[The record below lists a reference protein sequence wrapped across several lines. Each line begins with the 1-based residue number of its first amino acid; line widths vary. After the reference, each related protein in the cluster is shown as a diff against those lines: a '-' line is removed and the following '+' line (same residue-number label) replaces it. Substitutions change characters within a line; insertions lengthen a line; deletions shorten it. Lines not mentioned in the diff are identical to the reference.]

1 MAPADILLWEDSK
14 CRGVIFYFALCDFG
28 VIGGSSGD
36 LQPNQKYKTK
46 QTIIYFNIYIR
57 TGGIMEIYVVKEN
70 DTVDDIADRFGIG
83 VESVIYDNQLVYPYE
98 LAVGQALLIDN
109 GGIREDKRSGVFRG
123 FAYPFISKYVLN
135 ETLPSLSELAVFSYG
150 FTGEGNLIYPKLDDE
165 FMIEAAKNYR
175 ALPILTLTPFDES
188 GRFSN
193 ELISEVINNGQAVTN
208 LINQLV
214 DIMTNKGFEGID
226 IDFEYIKAEDREAF
240 VEFVRQVTLAMHEV
254 GVTVSVDLAPKTSAD
269 QPGLL
274 YEGKDYRAL
283 GEIADSVLVMTY
295 EWGYTYGPPMAVAPI
310 NKVRQVLDYAVTEI
324 SPEKINMGIPNYGYD
339 WPLPF
344 VQGTTKAKTIGN
356 VEAVRIAIENNV
368 VIEFD
373 KTAMSPY
380 LRYVDNGVEHEV
392 WFEDARSI
400 QAKLELIYEYNL
412 RGASYWQIMQ
422 LFINN
427 WLLTDYNFS
436 VVKNEI

>member
-1 MAPADILLWEDSK
+1 
-14 CRGVIFYFALCDFG
+14 
-28 VIGGSSGD
+28 
-36 LQPNQKYKTK
+36 
-46 QTIIYFNIYIR
+46 
-57 TGGIMEIYVVKEN
+57 
-70 DTVDDIADRFGIG
+70 
-83 VESVIYDNQLVYPYE
+83 
-98 LAVGQALLIDN
+98 
-109 GGIREDKRSGVFRG
+109 
-123 FAYPFISKYVLN
+123 
-135 ETLPSLSELAVFSYG
+135 
-150 FTGEGNLIYPKLDDE
+150 
-165 FMIEAAKNYR
+165 MIEAAKNYR

-380 LRYVDNGVEHEV
+380 FRYVDNGVEHEV